1 MMPEFIHIM
10 RSEMSAPDTVTSR
23 TVSSRGADASPDH
36 TPRLHQDHALKQ
48 ARHMTSQE
56 VLRQLDEGI
65 RVLNAAHMVICAL
78 ALALAGA
85 VGAAVIAKGVANL
98 AHFNVNFSNQK

>member
-1 MMPEFIHIM
+1 MPEFIFMTRENM
-10 RSEMSAPDTVTSR
+10 RTADTVTSR

-56 VLRQLDEGI
+56 VQRQLDQGI
-65 RVLNAAHMVICAL
+65 RLLDAAHMVICAL
-78 ALALAGA
+78 AFAAAGA
-85 VGAAVIAKGVANL
+85 IGAMVISKGIANL
-98 AHFNVNFSNQK
+98 AHFNVNFHANP